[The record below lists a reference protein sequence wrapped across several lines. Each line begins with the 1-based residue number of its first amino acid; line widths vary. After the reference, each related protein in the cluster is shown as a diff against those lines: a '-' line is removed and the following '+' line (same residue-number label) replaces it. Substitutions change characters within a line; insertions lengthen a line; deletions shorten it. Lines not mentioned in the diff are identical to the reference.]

1 MVSNNSQVIQI
12 PQNLNIE
19 HEKSVNESAPNRE
32 TKESP
37 MKRFKYLNRVSKL
50 LEKKAEDDNSDS
62 LPQVS
67 REEQEIDNYISTKV
81 NKKDV
86 AVT

>member
-1 MVSNNSQVIQI
+1 
-12 PQNLNIE
+12 
-19 HEKSVNESAPNRE
+19 
-32 TKESP
+32 

-50 LEKKAEDDNSDS
+50 LEKMAEDDNSDS

-67 REEQEIDNYISTKV
+67 REVQETDNYISTKV

-86 AVT
+86 AVTWAEILEHLTQRTNIN

>member
-1 MVSNNSQVIQI
+1 
-12 PQNLNIE
+12 
-19 HEKSVNESAPNRE
+19 
-32 TKESP
+32 

-50 LEKKAEDDNSDS
+50 LEKMAEDDNSDS

-67 REEQEIDNYISTKV
+67 REVQETDNYISTKV